1 MTSFLRAPLVSSD
14 DLLHRLRMSF
24 PAGEVERS
32 VTVAGVE
39 VLGVRVPREQARA
52 VWEEWR
58 GRHGRTG
65 WWPYVTLSPPGDAT
79 QWHGHA
85 AWDAGVLGRWV
96 GEAASQDHDARAASV
111 LVSACRWAVEEVAN
125 VDDDFDL
132 WRSDYDPDRL
142 APLLAPA
149 VERPLQGV
157 SQWATGTRDFFEQD
171 WRWVNFVAARGGY
184 EVPVLLPRVYTTWG
198 WAGYGDRGLT
208 PLDTSALLRRW
219 HEQWGAELFFADGS
233 YLELVVDRP
242 PLDPRGAAQVAAELR
257 AYCHDT
263 VDDAVKT
270 GDTMAR
276 STMWSLW
283 WD

>member
-1 MTSFLRAPLVSSD
+1 M
-14 DLLHRLRMSF
+14 
-24 PAGEVERS
+24 
-32 VTVAGVE
+32 
-39 VLGVRVPREQARA
+39 
-52 VWEEWR
+52 
-58 GRHGRTG
+58 
-65 WWPYVTLSPPGDAT
+65 
-79 QWHGHA
+79 
-85 AWDAGVLGRWV
+85 
-96 GEAASQDHDARAASV
+96 
-111 LVSACRWAVEEVAN
+111 
-125 VDDDFDL
+125 DDDFDL

-149 VERPLQGV
+149 VERPLPGV
-157 SQWATGTRDFFEQD
+157 SQWASGTREFFEKD
-171 WRWVNFVAARGGY
+171 WRWVNLVAARGGH

-219 HEQWGAELFFADGS
+219 HERWSAELFFAYGS

-242 PLDPRGAAQVAAELR
+242 PLDPRGAAQAAAELR

-276 STMWSLW
+276 STVWSLW